1 MEFGNQE
8 LRSVQQWFMCIFACL
23 WWFFK
28 VRIDLFITVLNR
40 LCRWGLKN
48 GGLVRITLT
57 YGEVSKLCWPSWK
70 GGAKATLGCS
80 QTQIKQPCCYAL
92 KWVPLKSLFCAPIIW
107 VWIWLP
113 SLASPLLLR
122 KLYQV
127 ICNDHFQE
135 VFNHVNYHWLEVKVT
150 LTFQI
155 DGIGRGQKYELAGTG
170 VGKYNNLWSI
180 KETKIFLN

>member
-48 GGLVRITLT
+48 GGLVGITLT
-57 YGEVSKLCWPSWK
+57 YGEVSKLGWPSWK

-80 QTQIKQPCCYAL
+80 QTQIKQPFCYAL
-92 KWVPLKSLFCAPIIW
+92 NGSLSNPCS
-107 VWIWLP
+107 VLP
-113 SLASPLLLR
+113 SYGFGSGCLR
-122 KLYQV
+122 LPHLS
-127 ICNDHFQE
+127 CWE
-135 VFNHVNYHWLEVKVT
+135 NYIRLFVMT
-150 LTFQI
+150 
-155 DGIGRGQKYELAGTG
+155 
-170 VGKYNNLWSI
+170 
-180 KETKIFLN
+180 IFKRFSTMLITTD